1 MFAVVFDVDPRDG
14 QVDEYLALAGMLRP
28 ELEGIEGFLSV
39 ERFTSRR
46 RPGWMLS
53 LSFWRD
59 EAAVARWRAHALH
72 HDVQERA
79 RSEVF
84 RNYRLRVGRV
94 VADDAPGQ
102 AQPGPGRRTTHDDPA
117 LHPPACV
124 GILEVG
130 PVADVP
136 GQRPGF
142 AALHEVATEPIDGF
156 LGGDWFDS
164 IYVEGKRAQVTS
176 WRDQAAA
183 LAWHDRALAIVAAP
197 LAMGTSTYTAPAGG
211 AGAAFRLRV
220 MEVGRDY
227 GMFERAEAPQYH
239 APIARV
245 EEEETGAAP
254 RE

>member
-1 MFAVVFDVDPRDG
+1 MFVIVFEVDPRRG
-14 QVDEYLALAGMLRP
+14 QVEEYLALAGMLRP
-28 ELEGIEGFLSV
+28 ELDGIEGFLSV
-39 ERFTSRR
+39 ERFTSRG

-59 EAAVARWRAHALH
+59 EAAVVRWRAHTLH
-72 HDVQERA
+72 HEVQERA

-84 RNYRLRVGRV
+84 RDYRLRVGRV

-102 AQPGPGRRTTHDDPA
+102 PQPGPGLRRAHDDSMA
-117 LHPPACV
+117 RPPTFVA
-124 GILEVG
+124 ILEVG
-130 PVADVP
+130 LAGEAT
-136 GQRPGF
+136 GQRPDL
-142 AALHEVATEPIDGF
+142 AALGSYPERMDGF
-156 LGGDWFDS
+156 LGDDWFDS

-245 EEEETGAAP
+245 EEEETGAMP
-254 RE
+254 RG